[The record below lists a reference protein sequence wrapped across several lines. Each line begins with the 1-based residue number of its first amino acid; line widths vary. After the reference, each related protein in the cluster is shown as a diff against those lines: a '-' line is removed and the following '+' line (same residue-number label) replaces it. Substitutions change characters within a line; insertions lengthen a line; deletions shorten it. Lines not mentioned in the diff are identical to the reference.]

1 MSEIKRSHIGPR
13 LSQVAEYQGVL
24 YLAGQVAR
32 NVDVGIKGQTEEVLA
47 TIDRL
52 LAEQGSDKSRILQCT
67 IYLDDMALAADMNA
81 VWDAWVT
88 PGHAPARATVQAKL
102 ATPQKLIEITIIA
115 AAGK

>member
-1 MSEIKRSHIGPR
+1 MSTSH
-13 LSQVAEYQGVL
+13 Q
-24 YLAGQVAR
+24 
-32 NVDVGIKGQTEEVLA
+32 GQTEEVLA